1 MKEDESGNLR
11 YKGVIDCFIKSIKR
25 EGFTGLWVGLKI
37 FTYRVGTYVV
47 INNLLLDSI
56 SILFKEHGF

>member
-1 MKEDESGNLR
+1 MKEDASGKMR
-11 YKGVIDCFIKSIKR
+11 YKGVVDCFYKSIKR
-25 EGFTGLWVGLKI
+25 EGFFGLWVGLKI

-56 SILFKEHGF
+56 AIFLKKYNF